1 LASNHNNNSSSGGE
15 GEASRSKWAELL
27 SGALEDNLAELDLLN
42 NNNKRLE
49 EEEREC
55 HSRTNNLE
63 PFREQLVPPSNNNL
77 DRLRGQP
84 SNPPS
89 SSLEGVSP
97 AHSHSSN
104 SSLEDK
110 GGNNH
115 SSSKEVEEGL
125 TGAVVLVDLL
135 ALPVDSH
142 RVVEVPVP

>member
-1 LASNHNNNSSSGGE
+1 MASNHNSNSSSSGGE

-27 SGALEDNLAELDLLN
+27 SGEPEDSLAELDLLN
-42 NNNKRLE
+42 NNKRL

-63 PFREQLVPPSNNNL
+63 PFRDQLVPPSNNNL
-77 DRLRGQP
+77 DRLQEQP

-110 GGNNH
+110 VDNSH
-115 SSSKEVEEGL
+115 SSSKEVEEDL
-125 TGAVVLVDLL
+125 TGAVELVDLL
-135 ALPVDSH
+135 ALLADSH
-142 RVVEVPVP
+142 RVEEVPVP